1 MLPGA
6 PRPGQHSPHA
16 GCRSSGVV
24 SSAAP
29 GCRQGGPTQHC
40 PEEGCANKLSKP
52 QPFRACQRPSSGPNL
67 CSRIPGRAW
76 VDAVV
81 PTMGESLQ
89 HSFKSQTFARHI
101 SENSCFALL
110 LSTNC
115 PRVPLAKHTPLKEA
129 SGNQGGGPAS
139 PKPKIFLW
147 CPCKLSVAI
156 SAGDRAC
163 SVCTKWKVRGCCR
176 FLTRGGKETEKAK
189 THDVGLLFAPNA
201 RRTRF
206 TAACVRKKKG
216 SKRYRRDKTESERE
230 PSCPGDGVALASVS
244 PEPDEG
250 SSCPSPAGNE
260 QRRLALPKQHNLR
273 NRP

>member
-1 MLPGA
+1 MPAAKAVGWSLQQPQA
-6 PRPGQHSPHA
+6 A
-16 GCRSSGVV
+16 GKEV
-24 SSAAP
+24 
-29 GCRQGGPTQHC
+29 PTQHC

-52 QPFRACQRPSSGPNL
+52 RPCRPCQRPSSGPNL
-67 CSRIPGRAW
+67 CSHIPSRAW
-76 VDAVV
+76 VDTVV
-81 PTMGESLQ
+81 PSMGESLQ

-129 SGNQGGGPAS
+129 AGNQGGGPAS

-206 TAACVRKKKG
+206 TAACVRKKKEASG
-216 SKRYRRDKTESERE
+216 TAGTKQSQSANPPARVTGL
-230 PSCPGDGVALASVS
+230 PSLACRQSLMKAPCP
-244 PEPDEG
+244 
-250 SSCPSPAGNE
+250 PSPAGNE
-260 QRRLALPKQHNLR
+260 QRRSALPKQHNLR